1 MRKSLARVVTLASA
15 ATVVAACSSRKPTPP
30 VTPTVSTDAGA
41 DAGAVVV
48 ADAGAP
54 PADAGAVAVAEAG
67 APTTTTSPAEALVD
81 NAIDLAIAAAATRAA
96 PKMDKDGFSSHA
108 TLAEGGHFAMMINL
122 APDRCYTIIAHSPAG
137 AVSQLDLKLYG
148 PPFFNVEAGRS
159 APGDKNTP
167 VIGKGA
173 QALCPI
179 VPILMPYKVDVA
191 ATKGAGRIGVQV
203 YARNK

>member
-1 MRKSLARVVTLASA
+1 MRKSLAIVVTLASVA
-15 ATVVAACSSRKPTPP
+15 AFACSSQKPNPP
-30 VTPTVSTDAGA
+30 ITPTVSTDAGA
-41 DAGAVVV
+41 DTGPVVV

-54 PADAGAVAVAEAG
+54 VDAGAVAVVPDAG
-67 APTTTTSPAEALVD
+67 ATTTVGSPAEALVD
-81 NAIDLAIAAAATRAA
+81 NAIDLAMTAAATKAA
-96 PKMDKDGFSSHA
+96 PKMDKDGAPSHA
-108 TLAEGGHFAMMINL
+108 TLAEGGHFSMMINL
-122 APDRCYTIIAHSPAG
+122 APNRCYTIIAHSPTG

-148 PPFFNVEAGRS
+148 PPFFNVEAGKS
-159 APGDKNTP
+159 ATSDKNTP

-179 VPILMPYKVDVA
+179 IPLQVPYKVDVA